1 MIFFVE
7 VKMFCFVL
15 FFLYHSRLLGFLPP
29 RTCLQTLVENNMH
42 TIAFSCIH
50 SDRKNYL
57 IRDAAPIVLR
67 MLSWG
72 MWVWAEN
79 QPITLK
85 NPPTLGVAAS
95 VHVMVSDHV
104 GFG

>member
-1 MIFFVE
+1 MTFFVE
-7 VKMFCFVL
+7 VKML
-15 FFLYHSRLLGFLPP
+15 FFLPQPTFWAFCPP

-67 MLSWG
+67 MPSWG
-72 MWVWAEN
+72 MGVWAEN